1 MLPYR
6 STLPLGGANL
16 FSFYIDLKQNN
27 SRRSIPRENRRGD
40 KRLAPRAKP
49 GALGF
54 LLQWV
59 RNQQQGVGLQLQL
72 QLHPQLFPQ
81 LQPQPQLQPLPQ
93 PQEQPLLQPPKLP
106 QLQPPKLPQEQPK
119 LLPLPLP
126 QQQIRMMRIRM
137 IQIKLLLLYM
147 LHFTSLL
154 SYTMAIPCPL
164 FQRMAKKRSSLYGT
178 GKKTLP
184 GADPGPPPP

>member
-72 QLHPQLFPQ
+72 QLHPQPLLQPQ
-81 LQPQPQLQPLPQ
+81 LQPQLQSQQQLPPLQPL
-93 PQEQPLLQPPKLP
+93 
-106 QLQPPKLPQEQPK
+106 
-119 LLPLPLP
+119 LP
-126 QQQIRMMRIRM
+126 QQHQMMISRMM
-137 IQIKLLLLYM
+137 IQQQL
-147 LHFTSLL
+147 
-154 SYTMAIPCPL
+154 
-164 FQRMAKKRSSLYGT
+164 
-178 GKKTLP
+178 
-184 GADPGPPPP
+184 PPPKPLLHIRGTSYELLAG